1 MLETGIVYRVAD
13 LVIEAGALIL
23 AELQRPDGPRGSG
36 SKAEVDVEIEV
47 VLRRGLE
54 QIFSCDFV
62 GEETGRYQTG
72 HRYCWVVD
80 PNDGTAD
87 FLAGRSGSAVSVGL
101 LDEGEPVLGVVYAP
115 VTPRGADCIA
125 WQRGMNSPLRNGRTI
140 TPTKRNSDLNGSI
153 VFVSTGAASKR
164 AENDILC
171 APAFC
176 EPMPSIAYRLARV
189 AAGDGAAC
197 VSLYPV
203 SPHDVIAGHAL
214 LKAVGGDIFDQ
225 EAKSI
230 RYTASAE
237 FIGPVEQCFGGH
249 VEACRTLVARPWLNL
264 LEPNLKHKHLLS

>member
-1 MLETGIVYRVAD
+1 MLEAGIVYRVTD

-23 AELQRPDGPRGSG
+23 SELRRTGGPRGSG
-36 SKAEVDVEIEV
+36 YKAEVDVEIELM
-47 VLRRGLE
+47 LRRGLE
-54 QIFSCDFV
+54 QILSCDFV
-62 GEETGRYQTG
+62 GEETGNHQAG

-115 VTPRGADCIA
+115 ATPRGPDCIA
-125 WQRGMNSPLRNGRTI
+125 WQQGMRSLLRNGQAIEPCGANRV
-140 TPTKRNSDLNGSI
+140 LQGSV
-153 VFVSTGAASKR
+153 VFVSTAAASKR

-171 APAFC
+171 TPAIC

-189 AAGDGAAC
+189 AAGDGAAG

-203 SPHDVIAGHAL
+203 SPHDVVAGHAL

-225 EAKSI
+225 DGKSI
-230 RYTASAE
+230 RYTASAA
-237 FIGPVEQCFGGH
+237 FICSVERCFGGQ
-249 VEACRTLVARPWLNL
+249 VNACHSLSARPWRSL
-264 LEPNLKHKHLLS
+264 LQLKK

>member
-1 MLETGIVYRVAD
+1 M
-13 LVIEAGALIL
+13 
-23 AELQRPDGPRGSG
+23 
-36 SKAEVDVEIEV
+36 
-47 VLRRGLE
+47 LRRGLE
-54 QIFSCDFV
+54 QILNCDFV
-62 GEETGRYQTG
+62 GEETGRHQTG

-115 VTPRGADCIA
+115 ATPRGSDCLA
-125 WQRGMNSPLRNGRTI
+125 WQQGMQSLLRNGRVI
-140 TPTKRNSDLNGSI
+140 APSKQNRDLKGSV
-153 VFVSTGAASKR
+153 VFVSSAAASKR

-171 APAFC
+171 APATC

-189 AAGDGAAC
+189 AAGDGAAG

-203 SPHDVIAGHAL
+203 SPHDVVAGHAL

-225 EAKSI
+225 DGKSI

-237 FIGPVEQCFGGH
+237 FTHPVEQCFAGQS
-249 VEACRTLVARPWLNL
+249 EACRTLLPRPWLNL
-264 LEPNLKHKHLLS
+264 LQLRPVV